1 MGSHL
6 RALSESYPIN
16 TNMTGLR
23 CFSEI
28 FPDDPCALGESS
40 LTIGRVEF
48 IKMPVGTIHKVFK
61 AVHKNLG
68 LPIIW
73 VSFLFGISFFVTFM
87 SIVANS

>member
-16 TNMTGLR
+16 TNMIGLR

-28 FPDDPCALGESS
+28 IPDDPCALGESS
-40 LTIGRVEF
+40 LTIGMVEF
-48 IKMPVGTIHKVFK
+48 IKMPVGTIHEVFK
-61 AVHKNLG
+61 AVQKNLG

-73 VSFLFGISFFVTFM
+73 VSFLFGILFFVTFM